1 MEFRDLKKQYQ
12 VLREEMDRAVLDAM
26 ASGAYIMGPQVREL
40 EQQLAEYVGVRHCL
54 SCANGTD
61 ALTLSIKAWGIG
73 PGDAVFVPDFTFFS
87 SAEVVPLEGA
97 TPVFV
102 DVCEETFNIDAAD
115 LERAVK
121 EVLADGRLRPRVV
134 VAVDLFGLPAD
145 YQAVRAVAD
154 RYGLLVLEDGAQGF
168 GGSIQMADQVGH
180 DGNVIPGTSHVMAG
194 CDRPSK
200 RTCSFG
206 DIATTSFFPA
216 KPLGCY
222 GDGGAVFTDNDEWA
236 ALINSYRVHGKGTF
250 KYDNVRIGLNS
261 RLDTVQA
268 AVLQVKL
275 KAFVDY
281 ELDDIN
287 AAAEKYT
294 ERLKDIVAPPV
305 IPAGFR
311 SSWAQ
316 YTIKL
321 QDASQRDALQAALKA
336 EGIPSMVYYPKP
348 LHLQT
353 AFADPHVG
361 LRPPQDDSLSFRAEP
376 QSESRNLDLCPVATS
391 LCSRVLS
398 LPLHP
403 YITEEQIDTVCN
415 AIRKFLR

>member
-12 VLREEMDRAVLDAM
+12 VLREEMDHAILEAV
-26 ASGAYIMGPQVREL
+26 ASGAYIMGPQVKEL
-40 EQQLAEYVGVRHCL
+40 EKQLADYVGVKHCL
-54 SCANGTD
+54 TCANGTD
-61 ALTLSIKAWGIG
+61 ALTLALKAWGIG

-102 DVCEETFNIDAAD
+102 DVCEDTFNIDVAD
-115 LERAVK
+115 LERAVQ
-121 EVLADGRLRPRVV
+121 EVLSEGKLCPRVV

-145 YQAVRAVAD
+145 YQAIRAVAD
-154 RYGLLVLEDGAQGF
+154 KYGLLILEDGAQGF
-168 GGSIQMADQVGH
+168 GGTIEG
-180 DGNVIPGTSHVMAG
+180 
-194 CDRPSK
+194 K
-200 RTCSFG
+200 RACSFG

-216 KPLGCY
+216 KPVGCY

-236 ALINSYRVHGKGTF
+236 ALIGSYRIHGKGQF
-250 KYDNVRIGLNS
+250 KYDNVRIGMNS

-275 KAFVDY
+275 KAFADY
-281 ELDDIN
+281 ELDAIN
-287 AAAEKYT
+287 VAAEKYT
-294 ERLKDIVAPPV
+294 ERVQDLVATPV

-316 YTIKL
+316 YTIRL
-321 QDASQRDALQAALKA
+321 QDSAQRDGLQAALKA

-348 LHLQT
+348 MHLQT
-353 AFADPHVG
+353 AFSQTPDQVG
-361 LRPPQDDSLSFRAEP
+361 GDGGIVGGDGINVIPGSTSSVIPGLTG
-376 QSESRNLDLCPVATS
+376 NLCPVATS

-403 YITEEQIDTVCN
+403 YLTEEQIDTVCN
-415 AIRKFLR
+415 AIRKVLQ